1 MVQYALP
8 QSPEVILTVP
18 GNRDS
23 AKARNRAMD
32 KLMELMEEGQLDAE
46 LKEGFSPEEFVEV
59 KEPELE
65 DNGEDAVTEAVQI
78 LSSLATLKIK
88 VENAREQALEV
99 RTKIDI
105 LFADEAVSEEEI
117 ANLKEGFKI
126 LKAFAQANQ
135 RYQAARAKAE
145 EARAVLDRAL
155 QSRN

>member
-1 MVQYALP
+1 
-8 QSPEVILTVP
+8 
-18 GNRDS
+18 
-23 AKARNRAMD
+23 MD

-59 KEPELE
+59 KEPELD

-88 VENAREQALEV
+88 VEHTREQALEV
-99 RTKIDI
+99 RAKIDI
-105 LFADEAVSEEEI
+105 LFADQAVSEEEI

>member
-1 MVQYALP
+1 
-8 QSPEVILTVP
+8 
-18 GNRDS
+18 
-23 AKARNRAMD
+23 MD

-88 VENAREQALEV
+88 VEHAREQALEV
-99 RTKIDI
+99 RAKIDI
-105 LFADEAVSEEEI
+105 LFADQAVSEEEI

-126 LKAFAQANQ
+126 LKTFAQANQ

>member
-1 MVQYALP
+1 
-8 QSPEVILTVP
+8 
-18 GNRDS
+18 
-23 AKARNRAMD
+23 MD

-88 VENAREQALEV
+88 VEHAREQALEV
-99 RTKIDI
+99 RAKIDI
-105 LFADEAVSEEEI
+105 LFTDQAVSEEEI

-126 LKAFAQANQ
+126 LKTFAQANQ

-145 EARAVLDRAL
+145 EARVVLDRAL

>member
-1 MVQYALP
+1 
-8 QSPEVILTVP
+8 
-18 GNRDS
+18 
-23 AKARNRAMD
+23 MD
-32 KLMELMEEGQLDAE
+32 KLMELMEEGKLDAE

-88 VENAREQALEV
+88 VEHAREQALEV
-99 RTKIDI
+99 RAKIDI
-105 LFADEAVSEEEI
+105 LFADQAVSEEEI

-126 LKAFAQANQ
+126 LKTFAQANQ